1 MRQHIEYPLFSVC
14 ACCVYS
20 LPPSVKALPDCQH
33 YPAVFMEVWLNPV
46 PTASRHDLI
55 LHPFSCSSQPPS
67 IYRLQHFPL
76 FLLTIIIP
84 LIFVSPWCT
93 VVYHLISH
101 RLFLSPFFRFFFF
114 FASCQP
120 PLPTPTV
127 YPPLL
132 SLEFFCFS
140 CHQLS
145 FFLFSCLSKETS
157 WENKK
162 QHELKSIECI
172 RIFRHVCLTAF
183 CPDIQ
188 DVKVWK
194 PQVAG

>member
-76 FLLTIIIP
+76 FLLTIIVP

-114 FASCQP
+114 CFLSP
-120 PLPTPTV
+120 PPTHPHCLPSSPV
-127 YPPLL
+127 SWVLLLLL
-132 SLEFFCFS
+132 SPA
-140 CHQLS
+140 
-145 FFLFSCLSKETS
+145 FLFSFLLFVQRNKLRKQKTTWTKEHRVYSYIQTRMSHCFLSRYTG
-157 WENKK
+157 
-162 QHELKSIECI
+162 C
-172 RIFRHVCLTAF
+172 
-183 CPDIQ
+183 
-188 DVKVWK
+188 
-194 PQVAG
+194 

>member
-1 MRQHIEYPLFSVC
+1 MERGWRTDKKKSEWVVFHMRQHIEYPLFSVC

-76 FLLTIIIP
+76 FLLTIIVP

-114 FASCQP
+114 LLPVNPPYPP
-120 PLPTPTV
+120 PLFT
-127 YPPLL
+127 LL
-132 SLEFFCFS
+132 SCLLSSSASPVTSFPFFFS
-140 CHQLS
+140 LVCP
-145 FFLFSCLSKETS
+145 
-157 WENKK
+157 KK
-162 QHELKSIECI
+162 QVEK
-172 RIFRHVCLTAF
+172 T
-183 CPDIQ
+183 
-188 DVKVWK
+188 KNNMN
-194 PQVAG
+194 

>member
-1 MRQHIEYPLFSVC
+1 MRAACIHFPPRWRPSLTVSTTQLFLWKSGWIQFPLPQDMTSSYTPSP
-14 ACCVYS
+14 APPS
-20 LPPSVKALPDCQH
+20 LPPSIDC
-33 YPAVFMEVWLNPV
+33 N
-46 PTASRHDLI
+46 I
-55 LHPFSCSSQPPS
+55 
-67 IYRLQHFPL
+67 
-76 FLLTIIIP
+76 
-84 LIFVSPWCT
+84 
-93 VVYHLISH
+93 
-101 RLFLSPFFRFFFF
+101 SPFFCLLSSFLWFLSLSLVYCCLPLNFTSSFSVPLFPFFFF
-114 FASCQP
+114 LLPVNPPYPP
-120 PLPTPTV
+120 PLFT
-127 YPPLL
+127 PPLL